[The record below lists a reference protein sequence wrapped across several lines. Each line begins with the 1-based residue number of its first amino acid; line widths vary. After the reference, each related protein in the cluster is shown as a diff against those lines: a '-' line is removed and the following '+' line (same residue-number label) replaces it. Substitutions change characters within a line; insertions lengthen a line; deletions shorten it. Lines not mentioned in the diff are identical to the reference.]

1 MSALRE
7 FWGFPRPD
15 GSVGVRNLVAV
26 VSAADAVNP
35 VARRIASLVNGTV
48 PIYTAFGRGMKGEDG
63 ERHVRTRAGLGRNPN
78 VAAVLVVGLEPKS
91 AQEIAGLVASTGKPV
106 EWIAVETIGGTHNA
120 TSEGARIALQ
130 MVITASRIW
139 REPASLSDLIVGVE
153 CGGSD
158 GTSGIASNP
167 ATGQVADWLVE
178 AGGTVILSER
188 TEIIGGEE
196 VLARNA
202 ASAKVAEE
210 IRAVVARTK
219 EHARSHGIELTNL
232 VPDNIEGGLSTQ
244 EEKALGAILKGGTTP
259 LQEVVD
265 SSQKPSKK
273 GLVFMDA
280 HAPGTENITALAGGG
295 AQIILF
301 STGLGNPIA
310 CPVAPTIKVSGNPN
324 TVVELS
330 DNIDVD
336 VSSIIRGEKSIAE
349 AAELLYQEFLQV
361 ANGGMTRSEVLGDEE
376 VAISGYCHS

>member
-1 MSALRE
+1 M
-7 FWGFPRPD
+7 
-15 GSVGVRNLVAV
+15 
-26 VSAADAVNP
+26 
-35 VARRIASLVNGTV
+35 
-48 PIYTAFGRGMKGEDG
+48 
-63 ERHVRTRAGLGRNPN
+63 
-78 VAAVLVVGLEPKS
+78 
-91 AQEIAGLVASTGKPV
+91 
-106 EWIAVETIGGTHNA
+106 
-120 TSEGARIALQ
+120 
-130 MVITASRIW
+130 
-139 REPASLSDLIVGVE
+139 
-153 CGGSD
+153 
-158 GTSGIASNP
+158 
-167 ATGQVADWLVE
+167 
-178 AGGTVILSER
+178 ILSER

>member
-1 MSALRE
+1 MNRPQE

-15 GSVGVRNLVAV
+15 GSVGVRNVVAI

-35 VARRIASLVNGTV
+35 VARRIASLVKGTV

-63 ERHVRTRAGLGRNPN
+63 KRHVRTRAGLAKNPN
-78 VAAVLVVGLEPKS
+78 VAAALVVGLEPKS
-91 AQEIAGLVASTGKPV
+91 AQEISALVASTGKPV
-106 EWIAVETIGGTHNA
+106 QWIAVETIGGSHNA
-120 TSEGARIALQ
+120 TSEGARIVLEMA
-130 MVITASRIW
+130 ITASRIQ
-139 REPASLSDLIVGVE
+139 RELASLSELITGVE

-167 ATGQVADWLVE
+167 ATGKVADWLVE

-196 VLARNA
+196 ILARNA
-202 ASAKVAEE
+202 VSPEVAEE
-210 IRAVVARTK
+210 IRNVVARTK
-219 EHARSHGIELTNL
+219 EHAQQHGIELTNL
-232 VPDNIEGGLSTQ
+232 VPDNIEGGLTTQ

-310 CPVAPTIKVSGNPN
+310 CPVVPTIKVSGNPN
-324 TVVELS
+324 TVIKLR

-336 VSSIIRGEKSIAE
+336 VSSIIRGERSITE
-349 AAELLYQEFLQV
+349 AAEQLYLDFLEI
-361 ANGGMTRSEVLGDEE
+361 ANGGMTRSEILGDEE
-376 VAISGYCHS
+376 IAISGYCHS

>member
-1 MSALRE
+1 MSRVQP

-15 GSVGVRNLVAV
+15 GSIGVRNFVSIVA
-26 VSAADAVNP
+26 AADAVNP
-35 VARRIASLVNGTV
+35 VARRVASLVKGTV

-63 ERHVRTRAGLGRNPN
+63 QRHVRTRAGLAKNPN
-78 VAAVLVVGLEPKS
+78 VAAALVVGLEPKS
-91 AQEIAGLVASTGKPV
+91 AQEIADLIAATGKPV
-106 EWIAVETIGGTHNA
+106 EWIAIEAIGGSHNA
-120 TSEGARIALQ
+120 TMEGARIALQ
-130 MVITASRIW
+130 MVITASRI
-139 REPASLSDLIVGVE
+139 RRQPGSISDLIVGVE

-167 ATGQVADWLVE
+167 ATGQVADWLVD

-196 VLARNA
+196 ILACNA
-202 ASAKVAEE
+202 ASSKVAEE
-210 IRAVVARTK
+210 IRAVVARTQ
-219 EHARSHGIELTNL
+219 EHARQHGIEFTNL
-232 VPDNIEGGLSTQ
+232 VPDTIEGALTTQ

-259 LQEVVD
+259 LQEIVG
-265 SSQKPSKK
+265 SAEKPSKK

-280 HAPGTENITALAGGG
+280 HSPGTENITALAGGG
-295 AQIILF
+295 AQIIIF

-310 CPVAPTIKVSGNPN
+310 CPIAPTIKVSGNPN
-324 TVVELS
+324 TVVDLR

-336 VSSIIRGEKSIAE
+336 VSAIIMGEKSIVQSAE
-349 AAELLYQEFLQV
+349 VLYEEFLQV

>member
-1 MSALRE
+1 MRRVPPL
-7 FWGFPRPD
+7 WGFHRPD
-15 GSVGVRNLVAV
+15 GSVGVRYYVAIV
-26 VSAADAVNP
+26 ATADAVNP
-35 VARRIASLVNGTV
+35 VARRIASLVKGTV

-63 ERHVRTRAGLGRNPN
+63 ERHVRTRAGLAKNPN
-78 VAAVLVVGLEPKS
+78 VAAALVVGLEPKS
-91 AQEIAGLVASTGKPV
+91 AQEIANLVAATGKPV
-106 EWIAVETIGGTHNA
+106 EWIAVETIGGSHNA
-120 TSEGARIALQ
+120 TTEGARIALQ
-130 MVITASRIW
+130 MVITASRIQ
-139 REPASLSDLIVGVE
+139 REPSAISDLVVGVE

-196 VLARNA
+196 ILASNA
-202 ASAKVAEE
+202 ASASVAEE
-210 IRAVVARTK
+210 IRAVVTRTQ
-219 EHARSHGIELTNL
+219 EHARQHGIELTNL
-232 VPDNIEGGLSTQ
+232 VADNIEGGLSTQ

-259 LQEVVD
+259 LQEIVG
-265 SSQKPSKK
+265 SAEQPSKK

-280 HAPGTENITALAGGG
+280 QSPGTENITALAGGG
-295 AQIILF
+295 AQIIIF

-310 CPVAPTIKVSGNPN
+310 CPIAPTIKVSGNPN
-324 TVVELS
+324 TVVELC

-336 VSSIIRGEKSIAE
+336 VSAIIKGEKSIAQS
-349 AAELLYQEFLQV
+349 AEVLYEEFLQV